1 MARALEGSL
10 RRLGTDRVDLY
21 WMHVWDDFTPAE
33 EVVLG
38 MADLFGAG
46 KVAHWGL
53 SNVPAWFAVQ
63 AATLARVHGLP
74 APIALQLE
82 YSLVSR
88 TIEREHIRAAA
99 ELGLG
104 IMPWSPLAGGF
115 LTGKYRRADR
125 PESAGGRLA
134 GDNPF
139 GDSKFT
145 EHNWDVLD
153 VLRDISG
160 ELNRSP
166 ADIAMAWVA
175 GRDRVDA
182 VLVGARTPRTAR
194 QRPERGGPPA
204 ARAGPTPARR
214 GGCPRTR
221 QSRRTVHRPDDRD
234 DRRRRQSRPAPAGL
248 NPAGRKP
255 GQAQRNQGPTFR
267 AGQSAEYPAVPD
279 S

>member
-1 MARALEGSL
+1 M
-10 RRLGTDRVDLY
+10 
-21 WMHVWDDFTPAE
+21 
-33 EVVLG
+33 
-38 MADLFGAG
+38 
-46 KVAHWGL
+46 
-53 SNVPAWFAVQ
+53 PAWFAVQ
-63 AATLARVHGLP
+63 AATLARAHGLP

-115 LTGKYRRADR
+115 LTGKYRREDR

-160 ELNRSP
+160 ELDRSP

-175 GRDRVDA
+175 GRDGVDT
-182 VLVGARTPRTAR
+182 VLVGARTPEQLDSGLNAVDHPL
-194 QRPERGGPPA
+194 PEQ
-204 ARAGPTPARR
+204 ARR
-214 GGCPRTR
+214 RLDEVGAPQLGSPYELFTDRMTAMIAGGGNP
-221 QSRRTVHRPDDRD
+221 V
-234 DRRRRQSRPAPAGL
+234 RRRRG
-248 NPAGRKP
+248 
-255 GQAQRNQGPTFR
+255 
-267 AGQSAEYPAVPD
+267 
-279 S
+279 